1 MGHTLTAS
9 GQRRGQGR
17 PSLLAERTETALRLV
32 IGRGHGEGDS
42 LPGAPRTPPVRRRER
57 LGRRRQLCQDPQE
70 GEAPAMW
77 LGSCHTPLVRPDTGE
92 LPGHCHSQDLTAL
105 GSRAGCHMR
114 TPRTLAGPDAD
125 GSWPRVC
132 VSGSRYR
139 QGNILLPPRPDFPD
153 CPLLGDTHPGLA
165 FVAGWGKTLGS
176 ARGLESISFPSPIVT
191 GPHTTR

>member
-9 GQRRGQGR
+9 GQRRGQGH

-105 GSRAGCHMR
+105 GSRAGCRTR
-114 TPRTLAGPDAD
+114 TPRTLAGPRRGRLVAA
-125 GSWPRVC
+125 RVRER
-132 VSGSRYR
+132 VPIQTRKHTPSAQARLSR
-139 QGNILLPPRPDFPD
+139 LS
-153 CPLLGDTHPGLA
+153 LA
-165 FVAGWGKTLGS
+165 G
-176 ARGLESISFPSPIVT
+176 
-191 GPHTTR
+191 